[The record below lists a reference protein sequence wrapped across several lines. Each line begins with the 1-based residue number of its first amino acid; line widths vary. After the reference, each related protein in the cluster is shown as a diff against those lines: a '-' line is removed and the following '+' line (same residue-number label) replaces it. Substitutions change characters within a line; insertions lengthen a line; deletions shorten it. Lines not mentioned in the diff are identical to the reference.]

1 MPNRFKLVSALLLV
15 VATPAYAA
23 DAPGVTKTEI
33 KIGATFP
40 FSGPASALGAVGK
53 GILAYVQSINDRG
66 GINGRKV
73 DYIALDDAYS
83 PPKTVEDVRRL
94 VESDEV
100 ARRGGSP
107 ALPS

>member
-1 MPNRFKLVSALLLV
+1 LGFAVGSC
-15 VATPAYAA
+15 
-23 DAPGVTKTEI
+23 DAGLCCGYPRCHTTGI
-33 KIGATFP
+33 KIGGVLP
-40 FSGPASALGAVGK
+40 FSGPVSALGIVGK